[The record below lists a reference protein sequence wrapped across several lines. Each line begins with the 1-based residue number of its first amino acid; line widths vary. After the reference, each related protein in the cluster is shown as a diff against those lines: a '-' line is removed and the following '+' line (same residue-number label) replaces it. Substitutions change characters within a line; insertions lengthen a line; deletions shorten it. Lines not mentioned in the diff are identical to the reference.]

1 MPCGLFHTRYRTDE
15 RIFQTIWV
23 RSWIAVLSLSVLLLP
38 FFVNDY
44 ILYVCNTIF
53 IFIVGAIGLNILTGF
68 TGQISIGHGAF
79 VAIGAYSSAI
89 LTTKLSLPFWLSL
102 PAGGL
107 CALLIGIIFG
117 LPSLRV
123 KGLYLAIATLAA
135 QFITDYAI
143 VHWESM
149 TNGITGIY
157 VPSPKF
163 LGFNFDSDSKYYY
176 LLLFFAVAAAVSG
189 RNLFRT
195 KVGRALIAVR
205 DRDIAANLIGISLFR
220 YKLLAFSVSSFYA
233 GVAGSLWGFYTN
245 IITPEHFTIVLSIDY
260 LAMIIVGG
268 LGSILGT
275 IFGVIF
281 MTLLPE
287 VLTTVSI
294 LLKSTFGQITTLLS
308 AIKGL
313 VFALTV
319 ILFLVFEPD
328 GLAEIWRRVKA
339 YWKLW
344 PFSY

>member
-15 RIFQTIWV
+15 RILKTAWV
-23 RSWIAVLSLSVLLLP
+23 RSWLAILTLAILLLP
-38 FFVNDY
+38 LFVTSY

-53 IFIVGAIGLNILTGF
+53 IFTVGAIGLNILTGF

-89 LTTKLSLPFWLSL
+89 VATKLNLPFWVAL
-102 PAGGL
+102 PMGGL
-107 CALLIGIIFG
+107 TAVLIGILFG

-135 QFITDYAI
+135 QFITDYTL
-143 VHWESM
+143 VHWESL
-149 TNGITGIY
+149 TNGITGMY
-157 VPSPKF
+157 VPSPHLFGLTFDNDTKF
-163 LGFNFDSDSKYYY
+163 YY
-176 LLLFFAVAAAVSG
+176 LLLAFAAAAVLTG

-195 KVGRALIAVR
+195 KIGRALIAVR
-205 DRDIAANLIGISLFR
+205 DRDIAANLIGISLLR
-220 YKLLAFSVSSFYA
+220 YKLLAFSLSSFYA
-233 GVAGSLWGFYTN
+233 GIAGSLWGYYTN

-260 LAMIIVGG
+260 LAMIIIGG

-287 VLTTVSI
+287 ILTSASI
-294 LLKSTFGQITTLLS
+294 LLKDTFGQVTTLLS

-313 VFALTV
+313 LFALAI
-319 ILFLVFEPD
+319 ILFLLFEPD

>member
-1 MPCGLFHTRYRTDE
+1 VTALCLT
-15 RIFQTIWV
+15 
-23 RSWIAVLSLSVLLLP
+23 VLSVP
-38 FFVNDY
+38 FFASSY

-89 LTTKLSLPFWLSL
+89 ISVKLNLPFWIAL

-107 CALLIGIIFG
+107 TSVIIGILFG

-135 QFITDYAI
+135 QFITDYTI

-149 TNGITGIY
+149 TNGITGLF
-157 VPSPKF
+157 VPSPQLF
-163 LGFNFDSDSKYYY
+163 GFTFDSDYKFYY
-176 LLLFFAVAAAVSG
+176 LLLAFAAGAVATG

-195 KVGRALIAVR
+195 KIGRALIAIR
-205 DRDIAANLIGISLFR
+205 DRDIAANLIGISLLK
-220 YKLLAFSVSSFYA
+220 YKLLAFSLSSFYA
-233 GVAGSLWGFYTN
+233 GIAGSLWGYYTN

-260 LAMIIVGG
+260 LAMIIIGG

-275 IFGVIF
+275 VFGVIF

-287 VLTTVSI
+287 LLTTVSI
-294 LLKSTFGQITTLLS
+294 MLKDTFGQVTTLLS
-308 AIKGL
+308 AIKGV
-313 VFALTV
+313 VFALAI
-319 ILFLVFEPD
+319 ILFLLLEPD
-328 GLAEIWRRVKA
+328 GLAEIWRRVKS

>member
-38 FFVNDY
+38 FVVNDY

-89 LTTKLSLPFWLSL
+89 ITTKLSLPFWLSL

-176 LLLFFAVAAAVSG
+176 LLLFFALAAVVSG

-220 YKLLAFSVSSFYA
+220 YKLLAFSISSFYA

>member
-15 RIFQTIWV
+15 RIFKTVWV
-23 RSWIAVLSLSVLLLP
+23 RSWVAALGFAVLLLP
-38 FFVNDY
+38 LFVSSY

-53 IFIVGAIGLNILTGF
+53 IFIIGAIGLNILTGF

-89 LTTKLSLPFWLSL
+89 MTTKLSLPFWLAL
-102 PAGGL
+102 PGGGL
-107 CALLIGIIFG
+107 CSVLIGIFVG

-135 QFITDYAI
+135 QFITDYTV

-149 TNGITGIY
+149 TNGITGMY
-157 VPSPKF
+157 LPSPQF
-163 LGFNFDSDSKYYY
+163 FGFIFDNDSKFYY
-176 LLLFFAVAAAVSG
+176 LLLFFAIAAVMTG

-195 KVGRALIAVR
+195 KIGRALIAVR
-205 DRDIAANLIGISLFR
+205 DRDIAANLIGISLFK
-220 YKLLAFSVSSFYA
+220 YKLLAFSLSSFYA
-233 GVAGSLWGFYTN
+233 GIAGSLWGFYTN

-260 LAMIIVGG
+260 LAMVIIGG

-275 IFGVIF
+275 VFGVIF
-281 MTLLPE
+281 MTILPE
-287 VLTTVSI
+287 LLTTASI
-294 LLKSTFGQITTLLS
+294 LLKDTFGQITTLLS

-313 VFALTV
+313 IFALAI
-319 ILFLVFEPD
+319 ILFLLFEPD

>member
-1 MPCGLFHTRYRTDE
+1 
-15 RIFQTIWV
+15 V
-23 RSWIAVLSLSVLLLP
+23 SS
-38 FFVNDY
+38 Y
-44 ILYVCNTIF
+44 ILYVCNIIF
-53 IFIVGAIGLNILTGF
+53 ILIVGAIGLNILTGF

-89 LTTKLSLPFWLSL
+89 IAAKLSLPFWLAL

-107 CALLIGIIFG
+107 CAVVIGIIFG

-135 QFITDYAI
+135 QFITDYTI
-143 VHWESM
+143 VHWQSM
-149 TNGITGIY
+149 TNGITGMY
-157 VPSPKF
+157 VPSPQF
-163 LGFNFDSDSKYYY
+163 FGFVFDNDSKFYY
-176 LLLFFAVAAAVSG
+176 LLLFFAIAAVITG

-195 KVGRALIAVR
+195 KIGRALIAIR

-220 YKLLAFSVSSFYA
+220 YKLLAFSLSSFYA
-233 GVAGSLWGFYTN
+233 GIAGSLWGFYTN

-260 LAMIIVGG
+260 LAMVIIGG

-275 IFGVIF
+275 VFGVIL
-281 MTLLPE
+281 MTILPE
-287 VLTTVSI
+287 LLTTASI
-294 LLKSTFGQITTLLS
+294 LLKDTFGQITTLLS

-313 VFALTV
+313 IFALAI
-319 ILFLVFEPD
+319 ILFLLFEPD

>member
-1 MPCGLFHTRYRTDE
+1 MPSGLFHTRYRTDE
-15 RIFQTIWV
+15 RVFQTLWA
-23 RSWIAVLSLSVLLLP
+23 RSWLAAISIIVLLLP
-38 FFVNDY
+38 IFVNNY

-89 LTTKLSLPFWLSL
+89 ITTKLSMPFWIAL

-107 CALLIGIIFG
+107 CAVLVGIIFG

-135 QFITDYAI
+135 QFITDYTL

-149 TNGITGIY
+149 TNGITGMY
-157 VPSPKF
+157 VPSPQL
-163 LGFNFDSDSKYYY
+163 LGFCFNSDTRFYY
-176 LLLFFAVAAAVSG
+176 LLLLFAVAAVVTG
-189 RNLFRT
+189 RNIFRT
-195 KVGRALIAVR
+195 RIGRALIAVR
-205 DRDIAANLIGISLFR
+205 DRDIAANLIGISLFK
-220 YKLLAFSVSSFYA
+220 YKLLAFSLSSFYA
-233 GVAGSLWGFYTN
+233 GIAGSLWGFYTN

-260 LAMIIVGG
+260 LAMIIIGG

-275 IFGVIF
+275 IFGVVF

-287 VLTTVSI
+287 LLTTASI
-294 LLKSTFGQITTLLS
+294 FLKDTFGQITTLLS
-308 AIKGL
+308 AIKGV
-313 VFALTV
+313 VFALAI
-319 ILFLVFEPD
+319 ILFLLFEPN